1 MAVIY
6 SKLGG
11 CLGET
16 IKLGPLAR
24 TDLWAG
30 VKGLL
35 DKLMT
40 HLGLGSSLED
50 PWGSLLG
57 MVGVGVPSWELVLS
71 AWEAV
76 LFSWGSM
83 GCPMPKGMPEALP
96 AWPSLIACLTCLGV
110 SLGGITVTFPRRKV
124 SSCLGRT
131 ASFPRKVSTGLGST
145 ASFPRRKVSNCLGG
159 NCSLPWV
166 KVSA

>member
-16 IKLGPLAR
+16 AKLGPLAR
-24 TDLWAG
+24 TDLSAG

-40 HLGLGSSLED
+40 RLGLGSSLED

-57 MVGVGVPSWELVLS
+57 VVGVGLLEISRIPSTS
-71 AWEAV
+71 
-76 LFSWGSM
+76 G
-83 GCPMPKGMPEALP
+83 
-96 AWPSLIACLTCLGV
+96 LIIPL
-110 SLGGITVTFPRRKV
+110 
-124 SSCLGRT
+124 
-131 ASFPRKVSTGLGST
+131 
-145 ASFPRRKVSNCLGG
+145 
-159 NCSLPWV
+159 
-166 KVSA
+166 